1 MEKRVGLGVMRRAPL
16 RLGLLGTGVA
26 AWRLY
31 KSAFEG
37 SSRRLELVA
46 CSNRTRSKAEKYA
59 KATGFSRVEDSAEAL
74 FSAPD
79 VDAVLI
85 SLPIDVQ
92 PTYVLAALRAG
103 KAVLSEKPIAAN
115 VAQAKQLM
123 SDASASSIPWMVGEN
138 YAFMSHVRKLQAL
151 VAANAFGNIRLIEAR
166 QVNRMDASNPYFNTE
181 WRAAPKHVG
190 GFVVDGG
197 VHIAHVIHRCFG
209 RVRVE
214 AALQASFDPQLPPM
228 DTALAL
234 LRFESGAVG
243 TWTSCFSARDVTS
256 PLVRVLGEKANGE
269 LFGNRLEV
277 TTPRGKISA
286 YGAKGDSFAA
296 QFLHFADVVQSGQPC
311 DVPPSAALADLEL
324 VTAVCS
330 GRVAT

>member
-1 MEKRVGLGVMRRAPL
+1 MRRVPL

-31 KSAFEG
+31 KPAFEALT
-37 SSRRLELVA
+37 SRIQLVA
-46 CSNRTRSKAEKYA
+46 CSNRTRSKAVKYA
-59 KATGFSRVEDSAEAL
+59 KATGFSRVEDSAEGL
-74 FSAPD
+74 FAAKD
-79 VDAVLI
+79 IDAVLI

-103 KAVLSEKPIAAN
+103 KAVLSEKPIAGN
-115 VAQAKQLM
+115 LAQAKQLIAE
-123 SDASASSIPWMVGEN
+123 ASAASVAASVPWMVGEN

-151 VAANAFGNIRLIEAR
+151 VAANALGNIRLIEAR
-166 QVNRMDASNPYFNTE
+166 QINRMDAANPYFNTA

-209 RVRVE
+209 RVHVE
-214 AALQASFDPQLPPM
+214 AALQASFDAQLPPL

-243 TWTSCFSARDVTS
+243 TWTSCFSARDATS

-277 TTPRGKISA
+277 TTARGKVST

-296 QFLHFADVVQSGQPC
+296 QFLHFADVVQRGQPR

-324 VTAVCS
+324 VTAVCG

>member
-1 MEKRVGLGVMRRAPL
+1 MGRAPL

-31 KSAFEG
+31 KPAFEAS
-37 SSRRLELVA
+37 SSRIELVA
-46 CSNRTRSKAEKYA
+46 CSNRTRAKAEKYA
-59 KATGFSRVEDSAEAL
+59 KAAGFKRVEDSAEAL

-79 VDAVLI
+79 IDAVLI

-92 PTYVLAALRAG
+92 PTFVLAALRAG
-103 KAVLSEKPIAAN
+103 KAVLSEKPVAGN
-115 VAQAKQLM
+115 VSQAKQLIK
-123 SDASASSIPWMVGEN
+123 DASAASAPWMVAEN

-151 VAANAFGNIRLIEAR
+151 VAANAFGNLRLIEAR
-166 QVNRMDASNPYFNTE
+166 QVNRMDATNPYFNTA
-181 WRAAPKHVG
+181 WRSAPKHVG
-190 GFVVDGG
+190 GFVLDGG
-197 VHIAHVIHRCFG
+197 VHLAHVIHRCFG

-214 AALQASFDPQLPPM
+214 AALQASFDSQLPPL

-243 TWTSCFSARDVTS
+243 TWTSCYSARDATS
-256 PLVRVLGEKANGE
+256 PLVRVLGEKATGE

-277 TTPRGKISA
+277 TSARGKITTHA
-286 YGAKGDSFAA
+286 AKGDSFAA
-296 QFLHFADVVQSGQPC
+296 QFLHFAEVVQRGKPC

-324 VTAVCS
+324 VTELCG